1 MSSVRVAAVLGCFL
15 CGLLLAASGPSV
27 AQEKNDTGIGVL
39 AGEWKI
45 EYTHGAVRTY
55 VIETDGKVTGTADEE
70 KLKGQISRKDG
81 VLLLIMA
88 GDGKLERLTLGT
100 DGRLFVEHYGNKDD
114 YPEKKATHI
123 GVGIRQ
129 K

>member
-1 MSSVRVAAVLGCFL
+1 M
-15 CGLLLAASGPSV
+15 
-27 AQEKNDTGIGVL
+27 
-39 AGEWKI
+39 
-45 EYTHGAVRTY
+45 RTY
-55 VIETDGKVTGTADEE
+55 VIEKNGKVSGTADEE
-70 KLKGQISRKDG
+70 KLQGQISRKDG
-81 VLLLIMA
+81 ILLLIME

-123 GVGIRQ
+123 GIGIRL

>member
-1 MSSVRVAAVLGCFL
+1 MNYLRDSFVLGCFL
-15 CGLLLAASGPSV
+15 CVWLLIASVPSV
-27 AQEKNDTGIGVL
+27 AQEKGDTGIVVL
-39 AGEWKI
+39 TGEWKI

-55 VIETDGKVTGTADEE
+55 VIEKNGKVSGTADEE
-70 KLKGQISRKDG
+70 KLKGKISRKDG
-81 VLLLIMA
+81 ILLLIME

-123 GVGIRQ
+123 GIGVRQ

>member
-1 MSSVRVAAVLGCFL
+1 MHRLLVALALGSVLGFLGPLASVRA
-15 CGLLLAASGPSV
+15 V
-27 AQEKNDTGIGVL
+27 AQEKGDTGISVL

-55 VIETDGKVTGTADEE
+55 VIEKDGKVSGLADEE
-70 KLKGQISRKDG
+70 KLKGQISRKDSI
-81 VLLLIMA
+81 LLLVMES
-88 GDGKLERLTLGT
+88 DGKLERLTLGT

-123 GVGIRQ
+123 GIGVRQ

>member
-1 MSSVRVAAVLGCFL
+1 MNYLRRPVVLGCCL
-15 CGLLLAASGPSV
+15 CVLLMIGSVPSV
-27 AQEKNDTGIGVL
+27 AQEKGDTGIGVL

-55 VIETDGKVTGTADEE
+55 VIETNGKVSGTADEE
-70 KLKGQISRKDG
+70 KLKGRISRKDG
-81 VLLLIMA
+81 ILLLIME

-114 YPEKKATHI
+114 YPEKKATYI
-123 GVGIRQ
+123 GIGIRQ